1 MSNNDLKFTTAG
13 EYMETE
19 DSNDSLLINS
29 TDQDMDQVLDTVSE
43 IVKQSIEQ
51 SEKIHLTRLK
61 NIKQTGD
68 KRWLK

>member
-13 EYMETE
+13 EYMEIE
-19 DSNDSLLINS
+19 ANRDSLLMNS
-29 TDQDMDQVLDTVSE
+29 TDQDMDQVLDTVTE

-61 NIKQTGD
+61 NIKQTGEI
-68 KRWLK
+68 

>member
-13 EYMETE
+13 EYMESE
-19 DSNDSLLINS
+19 PNSDSLLMNS
-29 TDQDMDQVLDTVSE
+29 TDQDMDQVLDTVTE

-61 NIKQTGD
+61 NIKQTGEI
-68 KRWLK
+68 

>member
-29 TDQDMDQVLDTVSE
+29 TDQDMKEVLETVSE
-43 IVKQSIEQ
+43 IVKQSMEK
-51 SEKIHLTRLK
+51 SEKIHLARLK
-61 NIKQTGD
+61 NIKKHFGVEE
-68 KRWLK
+68 